1 MGHVFDAPIIANDQS
16 LDRLLGVDLPLLILF
31 WDGRTLPDDVNQ
43 SLIRLASDEAGRLI
57 VAKISTHENAQAARR
72 FGVHR
77 TPTLVAVRQGQEI
90 SRVES
95 PTPSDVKA
103 HARYLLGQGARPA
116 EKSAAEARV
125 GAGNGQPI
133 TVTDATFEQKVLHS
147 PLPVLV
153 DFWAP
158 WCGPCHMIAPIVERI
173 AADYAGRLVVAKVNV
188 DENPFYAGL
197 YNVQGIPTLL
207 MFRNGR
213 VVNRLVGVLP
223 EMHLRAE
230 VERILLTH

>member
-1 MGHVFDAPIIANDQS
+1 MGHVFDAPIVANDQS

-31 WDGRTLPDDVNQ
+31 WDGHVLPDEVNQ
-43 SLIRLASDEAGRLI
+43 SLIRLARDEAGKLI
-57 VAKISTHENAQAARR
+57 VAKISVRENAQAAHR
-72 FGVHR
+72 FGIHR
-77 TPTLVAVRQGQEI
+77 TPTLIAVRQGQEI
-90 SRVES
+90 SRAES
-95 PTPSDVKA
+95 PTPSDVQA
-103 HARYLLGQGARPA
+103 HAQYLLGHGARPA
-116 EKSAAEARV
+116 EKSAAEVRI
-125 GAGNGQPI
+125 GAGDGHPI
-133 TVTDATFEQKVLHS
+133 TVTDATFEQKVLRS

-173 AADYAGRLVVAKVNV
+173 AADYVGRLVVAKVNV
-188 DENPFYAGL
+188 DENPIYAGL

-213 VVNRLVGVLP
+213 VVNRLVGALSEV
-223 EMHLRAE
+223 HLRAE